1 MADVK
6 MKKPDGTWVS
16 LKGPKGDPGDAGAAG
31 ADGATGPAGA
41 DGAAGP
47 AGADGR
53 SVTAFAGAV
62 EPVSALAGDI
72 WFED

>member
-16 LKGPKGDPGDAGAAG
+16 LKGPKGDPGN
-31 ADGATGPAGA
+31 DGAQGPAGA
-41 DGAAGP
+41 DGQAGP
-47 AGADGR
+47 AGDAGR
-53 SVTAFAGAV
+53 SVMTFTGAA
-62 EPVSALAGDI
+62 EPGAALAGDI

>member
-16 LKGPKGDPGDAGAAG
+16 LKGPQGNAGPAG